1 MLFLSQEVSA
11 HNEDTREHNSVPLTS
26 SSSSAPVLSS
36 NIEEDEIDVFLSKQE
51 GLIHRER
58 DPQLWV
64 LYFFSNIDGWSTKRM
79 LLKYIFCELMEFQFI
94 WQVSSQPK
102 QQVHSLF
109 PTWGRY
115 SRTSIIRTR
124 RDLTKKSG

>member
-1 MLFLSQEVSA
+1 MLFLSQEVCA

-58 DPQLWV
+58 DPQL
-64 LYFFSNIDGWSTKRM
+64 
-79 LLKYIFCELMEFQFI
+79 
-94 WQVSSQPK
+94 
-102 QQVHSLF
+102 
-109 PTWGRY
+109 
-115 SRTSIIRTR
+115 
-124 RDLTKKSG
+124 

>member
-58 DPQLWV
+58 DPQL
-64 LYFFSNIDGWSTKRM
+64 
-79 LLKYIFCELMEFQFI
+79 
-94 WQVSSQPK
+94 
-102 QQVHSLF
+102 
-109 PTWGRY
+109 
-115 SRTSIIRTR
+115 
-124 RDLTKKSG
+124 